1 MVDSVVPPRAA
12 IADTNHNSIIK
23 AGGIGLGADFEHPAI
38 VACGILPCCER
49 RSAYIAALK
58 DCLVGLPRLCRLQQH
73 GRIQGSLNVQVAC
86 HRIPGFV
93 HSAQIAPGCRSRCP
107 AGTTPG
113 DRDCSVQ
120 LGTAMVDIPVRVN
133 LHSICPFGDFSDCH
147 TVASLPEENGEG
159 RSTNIEHFLDGI
171 ELIRQGEFHLEGV
184 VDINRSVANNG
195 CGSVRQCDRRGISA
209 GCTERILHFQGH
221 AVLVADRGECA
232 CCLG

>member
-1 MVDSVVPPRAA
+1 MREITKTLTIPVDGKKTDFRLTKLDAFS
-12 IADTNHNSIIK
+12 
-23 AGGIGLGADFEHPAI
+23 GASLLR
-38 VACGILPCCER
+38 ILPCCER

-133 LHSICPFGDFSDCH
+133 LHSIKALVFNPAFFQQRLAFGAMP
-147 TVASLPEENGEG
+147 VPAGIVG
-159 RSTNIEHFLDGI
+159 RPLVSA
-171 ELIRQGEFHLEGV
+171 IRAFIHM
-184 VDINRSVANNG
+184 A
-195 CGSVRQCDRRGISA
+195 A
-209 GCTERILHFQGH
+209 
-221 AVLVADRGECA
+221 
-232 CCLG
+232 